1 MSQSVRELTTRIA
14 RGDREAFADFYRAW
28 FDVIYTESRGI
39 TKRDESFCL
48 DVVHDVMLR
57 VIRSLRPVDTERQL
71 AAWLKTVVRTCA
83 YDRFR
88 AERRR
93 RTREQRGAPS
103 ERIDPVDQALVERIE
118 WLRREIDGLDAAH
131 AGMLLLR
138 YRFGW
143 TLERI
148 GSMLGMGPGAVDGR
162 LSRAVARIRKEAGE
176 TFDES

>member
-28 FDVIYTESRGI
+28 FDVIYAEARNV

-57 VIRSLRPVDTERQL
+57 AIRSLRPVDTERQL

-88 AERRR
+88 SERRLR
-93 RTREQRGAPS
+93 LRERLGARS
-103 ERIDPVDQALVERIE
+103 ERGDSDDHALVERIE
-118 WLRREIDGLDAAH
+118 WLRQEIDGLDATYT
-131 AGMLLLR
+131 GMLLLR

-148 GSMLGMGPGAVDGR
+148 GSMFGIGPGAVDGR
-162 LSRAVARIRKEAGE
+162 LSRAITRIRNEAGE
-176 TFDES
+176 TIDES